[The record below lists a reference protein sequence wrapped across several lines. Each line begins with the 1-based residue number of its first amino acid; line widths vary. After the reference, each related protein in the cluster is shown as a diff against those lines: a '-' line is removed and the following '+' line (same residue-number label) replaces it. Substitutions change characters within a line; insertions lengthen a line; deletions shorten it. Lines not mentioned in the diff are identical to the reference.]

1 MELQN
6 LTVETRENKG
16 KGPARQTRAIGRVPA
31 VVYGGDAEPLSIT
44 INLRD
49 FEKLLHSRFGS
60 HAVVQL
66 DVAGNPG
73 ANSPALL
80 KSVQRHPLRGYVQH
94 ADFLRIRLD
103 QRIET
108 VVPIELTGQPI
119 GVVSGGVLEHQLREV
134 EVECLALD
142 VPEKILVDVSGLDI
156 NGTIHVSELP
166 IPEGITVLSDPD
178 RPVASVIVPR
188 ALMESTQAAEET
200 EEGADG
206 EKKEGEAAKKD

>member
-6 LTVETRENKG
+6 LTVETRDSKG
-16 KGPARQTRAIGRVPA
+16 KGPARQTRATGRVPA
-31 VVYGGDAEPLSIT
+31 VVYGGDAEPLSVT

-49 FEKLLHSRFGS
+49 FEKLLHGRFGS

-66 DVAGNPG
+66 DVAGKPEC
-73 ANSPALL
+73 NSPALL
-80 KSVQRHPLRGYVQH
+80 KSVQRHPLKGFVLH

-119 GVVSGGVLEHQLREV
+119 GVVSGGVLEHQLREL

-142 VPEKILVDVSGLDI
+142 VPEKILVDVSGLQI
-156 NGTIHVSELP
+156 NDTVHVSELA

-188 ALMESTQAAEET
+188 ALTEAAPAEA
-200 EEGADG
+200 EGAEG
-206 EKKEGEAAKKD
+206 AEGEEKEGEEKKEG